1 MSSEVRVDY
10 ENMPSQS
17 DNIRNTALE
26 LNGRLTAVY
35 QKVTEM
41 HAHWYGKR
49 YNELVTKFNELAP
62 QLNQFLEVI
71 VAEVPYMFEGI
82 ANNFSE
88 VDIQQNIATARKE
101 SYKKIE
107 EIPVIDDVG
116 MRYIQEE
123 VANVQ
128 TEILSDFT
136 SAKELMDSMQKTVQQ
151 IVLECDGADE
161 FRSQF
166 RILTDTFKQVLDNVE
181 TQFTELM
188 NKDREQI
195 ENAEKA
201 NTTK

>member
-17 DNIRNTALE
+17 DKIRNTALE

-161 FRSQF
+161 FRRQF
-166 RILTDTFKQVLDNVE
+166 RTLTNAFKQVLDNVE
-181 TQFTELM
+181 AQFTELM
-188 NKDREQI
+188 NKDREAI
-195 ENAEKA
+195 ETAEKS

>member
-17 DNIRNTALE
+17 DNIRNAALE

-136 SAKELMDSMQKTVQQ
+136 SAKELMESMQKTVQQ

-161 FRSQF
+161 FRRQF
-166 RILTDTFKQVLDNVE
+166 RTLTNAFKQVLDNVE
-181 TQFTELM
+181 AQFTELM
-188 NKDREQI
+188 NKDREAI
-195 ENAEKA
+195 ETAEKS